1 MGMLVAAAVVAPLPH
16 PVHTTG
22 RHFIVANDTRAST
35 ANPPI
40 DIYLLISLPTTE
52 STTREPLAFAV
63 SLFISKIVMLKTRKS
78 FRINNFQREI
88 AWRVSWQ
95 FHQTNKPRVI
105 FSHNKIGRN
114 MVCLFSQTVIGTNC
128 SVYLSLDLLSYT
140 FEIVIDRY
148 TKAFT
153 L

>member
-1 MGMLVAAAVVAPLPH
+1 
-16 PVHTTG
+16 
-22 RHFIVANDTRAST
+22 
-35 ANPPI
+35 
-40 DIYLLISLPTTE
+40 
-52 STTREPLAFAV
+52 
-63 SLFISKIVMLKTRKS
+63 
-78 FRINNFQREI
+78 
-88 AWRVSWQ
+88 
-95 FHQTNKPRVI
+95 
-105 FSHNKIGRN
+105 